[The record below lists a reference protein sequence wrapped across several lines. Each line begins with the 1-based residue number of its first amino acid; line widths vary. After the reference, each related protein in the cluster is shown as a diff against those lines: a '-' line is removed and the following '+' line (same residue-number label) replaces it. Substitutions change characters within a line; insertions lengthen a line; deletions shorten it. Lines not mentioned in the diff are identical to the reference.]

1 MSFVPMMDPVAR
13 AFREGWAVP
22 AFCAWNAEVMDVIL
36 ATAERLAAPV
46 ILMQGPGEFP
56 LIAPAL
62 MARVARA
69 ALEGRRATAVLH
81 LDHGDSM
88 DMVRDCVGAGYSS
101 VMLDFS
107 ARPFDENAS
116 ALRAVSVLAHPLGIS
131 VEGEIGHVGKAEE
144 TAVEGTTAS
153 ALTEPREAVEYVRR
167 TGVDLLA
174 VSVGNKHG
182 FYRGEPRLDFGL
194 LSELHAAVPVPL
206 VMHGGTGIPEDH
218 IRRSISLGIAKV
230 NVASELVHGTR
241 SSLTT
246 QWQAGRNPWT
256 PVAMAEAVAGLAG
269 TVEKWIRIT
278 GAEGKAGSAPA

>member
-1 MSFVPMMDPVAR
+1 MSFVPMMDPVAN
-13 AFREGWAVP
+13 AFRGGWAVP

-56 LIAPAL
+56 LIAPSL

-81 LDHGDSM
+81 LDHGDSLA
-88 DMVRDCVGAGYSS
+88 MVRTCIAAGYTS
-101 VMLDFS
+101 VMLDYS
-107 ARPFDENAS
+107 ARSFDENAS
-116 ALRAVSVLAHPLGIS
+116 ALREVAGLAHAHGIS

-144 TAVEGTTAS
+144 ATVEGGTVS
-153 ALTEPREAVEYVRR
+153 SLTDPREAVEYVRR

-174 VSVGNKHG
+174 VSIGNRHG

-206 VMHGGTGIPEDH
+206 VLHGGTGIPEDH
-218 IRRSISLGIAKV
+218 IRRSIGLGIAKV

-241 SSLTT
+241 SSLTA

-278 GAEGKAGSAPA
+278 GAEGKAGAVPA

>member
-1 MSFVPMMDPVAR
+1 MSFVPMMDPVGR
-13 AFREGWAVP
+13 AFRGGYAVP

-36 ATAERLAAPV
+36 DTAERLRAPV

-56 LIAPAL
+56 LLAPAL

-69 ALEGRRATAVLH
+69 ALEGRRVTAVLH
-81 LDHGDSM
+81 LDHGDSLA
-88 DMVRDCVGAGYSS
+88 MVSDCIGAGYTS

-116 ALRAVSVLAHPLGIS
+116 ALHQVAGMAHPHGIS
-131 VEGEIGHVGKAEE
+131 VEGEIGHVGKADEA
-144 TAVEGTTAS
+144 TAEGGAVS
-153 ALTEPREAVEYVRR
+153 ALTDPREAAEYARR

-174 VSVGNKHG
+174 VSIGNKHG
-182 FYRGEPRLDFGL
+182 FYKGEPHLDFGL

-218 IRRSISLGIAKV
+218 IRKSIGLGIAKV

-241 SSLTT
+241 SSLTS
-246 QWQAGRNPWT
+246 QWEAGRNLWT
-256 PVAMAEAVAGLAG
+256 PVAMGEAVAGLVK

-278 GAEGKAGSAPA
+278 GAEGKASERAP